1 MRIPNINQTGVPGAE
16 QISLGAI
23 SSAAQAGMRTTQA
36 LTKVVDDYQIM
47 SNKAE
52 AVAEYGQ
59 KYESSLA
66 TLDAAYDGMIN
77 SPHFDENNNPTYRD
91 LEQRWNQQ
99 SMNHVTQTLN
109 GFNNKNAATK
119 YKEDASAYLRSKSS
133 DIRGIVRKR
142 QVDYSNGVL
151 NLQLEKYKMQPDGV
165 KKIGEAIETQMKL
178 GTLDFDTGTKL
189 LQTSL
194 EDHASTQ
201 LTIRIQSAEDDG
213 DLDQIMLELLQNE
226 DQFLTLSA
234 MQSAFT
240 SIDQKESRLDQEIE
254 DKQKTTY
261 ESMLIQVVSGELTSQ
276 TDIDLALRST
286 DINSS
291 QFDDLSQRILMDMKG
306 PEIDNWDEYTSVS
319 MNLENYDVAD
329 ILSNTMLTL
338 DSRKKLVLEKGKLED
353 EKDKDVDWTKTQS
366 GIEAKRRINE
376 AWTSENGIFGRTS
389 TAEAGEAL
397 TELYDT
403 VIKLPLGQRE
413 ISVVDIAN
421 KIIKRRKA
429 DKLDQGVQVVDKDT
443 TFASIASEYPPGKE
457 RTKLLKKHGQ
467 NIGMIVPPQFHTLPQ
482 NDALEQLQQELDNL

>member
-23 SSAAQAGMRTTQA
+23 SSAAQASMKTTQA
-36 LTKVVDDYQIM
+36 LTKVVDDYQVM

-429 DKLDQGVQVVDKDT
+429 DKLAQGVQVVDKDT
-443 TFASIASEYPPGKE
+443 TFASIASDYPPGKE

-467 NIGMIVPPQFHTLPQ
+467 NIGMNVPAQFHTLPQ
-482 NDALEQLQQELDNL
+482 KDALEQLQQELDNL

>member
-1 MRIPNINQTGVPGAE
+1 MRIQGIGQTGVPGAE
-16 QISLGAI
+16 QMSLGAI
-23 SSAAQAGMRTTQA
+23 SSAAQADIRVTQA
-36 LTKVVDDYQIM
+36 LTQVVSDYQIM

-59 KYESSLA
+59 KFESSMT
-66 TLDAAYDGMIN
+66 TLDAAYDGMVN

-99 SMNHVTQTLN
+99 SMNHVTETLN
-109 GFNNKNAATK
+109 GFNNKNAAAK
-119 YKEDASAYLRSKSS
+119 YQADAASYLRNKSS
-133 DIRGIVRKR
+133 DMRGIVRKR

-151 NLQLEKYKMQPDGV
+151 NLQLEKFKMQPDGV

-178 GTLDFDTGTKL
+178 GTLDFDAGTEL

-194 EDHASTQ
+194 EDYSATQ
-201 LTIRIQSAEDDG
+201 LTIKIQSATDDG
-213 DLDQIMLELLQNE
+213 DLDQIMLDIMSNT

-234 MQSAFT
+234 MKSAIT
-240 SIDQKESRLDQEIE
+240 AIDQKEAMLDQEVE
-254 DKQKTTY
+254 DQQKTTY

-276 TDIDLALRST
+276 TDIDLALRAT
-286 DINSS
+286 DINPN

-353 EKDKDVDWTKTQS
+353 EKDKDMDWTKTQS
-366 GIEAKRRINE
+366 GVEAKRRINE

-403 VIKLPLGQRE
+403 VLKLPLGQRE

-429 DKLDQGVQVVDKDT
+429 DKLDQSVQAVDKDT
-443 TFASIASEYPPGKE
+443 TFASIASEYPVGKE
-457 RTKLLKKHGQ
+457 RTRLLKKHGQ
-467 NIGMIVPPQFHTLPQ
+467 NIGMNVPPQFHTLPQ
-482 NDALEQLQQELDNL
+482 SDALEQLQEELDNL

>member
-23 SSAAQAGMRTTQA
+23 SSAAQASMKTTQA

-467 NIGMIVPPQFHTLPQ
+467 NIGMSVPPQFHTLPQ

>member
-23 SSAAQAGMRTTQA
+23 SSAAQASMKTTQA

-119 YKEDASAYLRSKSS
+119 YKEDASTYLRSKAS

-467 NIGMIVPPQFHTLPQ
+467 NIGMNVPPQFHTLPQ

>member
-23 SSAAQAGMRTTQA
+23 SSAAQASMKTTQA

-119 YKEDASAYLRSKSS
+119 YKEDASTYLRSKAS

-201 LTIRIQSAEDDG
+201 LTIRIQSAEDD
-213 DLDQIMLELLQNE
+213 
-226 DQFLTLSA
+226 
-234 MQSAFT
+234 
-240 SIDQKESRLDQEIE
+240 
-254 DKQKTTY
+254 
-261 ESMLIQVVSGELTSQ
+261 
-276 TDIDLALRST
+276 RS
-286 DINSS
+286 N
-291 QFDDLSQRILMDMKG
+291 
-306 PEIDNWDEYTSVS
+306 N
-319 MNLENYDVAD
+319 
-329 ILSNTMLTL
+329 
-338 DSRKKLVLEKGKLED
+338 
-353 EKDKDVDWTKTQS
+353 
-366 GIEAKRRINE
+366 
-376 AWTSENGIFGRTS
+376 
-389 TAEAGEAL
+389 AGAI
-397 TELYDT
+397 TE
-403 VIKLPLGQRE
+403 
-413 ISVVDIAN
+413 
-421 KIIKRRKA
+421 
-429 DKLDQGVQVVDKDT
+429 
-443 TFASIASEYPPGKE
+443 
-457 RTKLLKKHGQ
+457 
-467 NIGMIVPPQFHTLPQ
+467 
-482 NDALEQLQQELDNL
+482 

>member
-1 MRIPNINQTGVPGAE
+1 VRIPNINQTGVPGAE

-23 SSAAQAGMRTTQA
+23 SSAAQASMKTTQA
-36 LTKVVDDYQIM
+36 LTKVVDDYQVM

-119 YKEDASAYLRSKSS
+119 YKEDASTYLRSKAS

-429 DKLDQGVQVVDKDT
+429 DKLAQGVQVVDKDT

-467 NIGMIVPPQFHTLPQ
+467 DIGMNVPPQFHTLPQ

>member
-1 MRIPNINQTGVPGAE
+1 VRIPNINQTGVPGAE

-23 SSAAQAGMRTTQA
+23 SSAAQASMKTTQA
-36 LTKVVDDYQIM
+36 LTKVVDDYQVM

-429 DKLDQGVQVVDKDT
+429 DKLAQGVQVVDKDT
-443 TFASIASEYPPGKE
+443 TFASIASDYPPGKE

-467 NIGMIVPPQFHTLPQ
+467 NIGMNVPPQFHTLPQ

>member
-23 SSAAQAGMRTTQA
+23 SSAAQASMKTTQA
-36 LTKVVDDYQIM
+36 LTKVVDDYQVM

-119 YKEDASAYLRSKSS
+119 YKEDASTYLRSKAS

-429 DKLDQGVQVVDKDT
+429 DKLAQGVQVVDKDT

-467 NIGMIVPPQFHTLPQ
+467 DIGMNVPPQFHTLPQ

>member
-1 MRIPNINQTGVPGAE
+1 MK
-16 QISLGAI
+16 
-23 SSAAQAGMRTTQA
+23 TTQA

-119 YKEDASAYLRSKSS
+119 YKEDASTYLRSKAS

-429 DKLDQGVQVVDKDT
+429 DKLAQGVQVVDKDT

-467 NIGMIVPPQFHTLPQ
+467 NIGMNVPPQFHTLPQ

>member
-1 MRIPNINQTGVPGAE
+1 MRIPGINQTGVPGAE

-23 SSAAQAGMRTTQA
+23 SSAAQGKMRVTEA
-36 LTKVVDDYQIM
+36 LTKVVSDYEVI

-52 AVAEYGQ
+52 AAAQYGQ
-59 KYESSLA
+59 NYESSLMDM
-66 TLDAAYDGMIN
+66 DAAYDDMIN
-77 SPHFDENNNPTYRD
+77 QPHYDEDKNPTYRG
-91 LEQRWNQQ
+91 LEDKWNKM
-99 SMNHVTQTLN
+99 SMGLVTSRLKNFT
-109 GFNNKNAATK
+109 NKIAK
-119 YKEDASAYLRSKSS
+119 SEYQKDISSYLRGKSN
-133 DIRGIVRKR
+133 DMRGVVRSR
-142 QVDYSNGVL
+142 QVDYSKGVL
-151 NLQLEKYKMQPDGV
+151 NLQIAAYKQQPGGDN
-165 KKIGEAIETQMKL
+165 KISQAIMDQVQM
-178 GTLDFDTGTKL
+178 GTIDFNAGTEL

-194 EDHASTQ
+194 EDYSETQ
-201 LTIRIQSAEDDG
+201 LTIKIQSATDDG
-213 DLDQIMLELLQNE
+213 DLDEIMLDLMSNTDE
-226 DQFLTLSA
+226 FLTLSA
-234 MQSAFT
+234 MKSAIT
-240 SIDQKESRLDQEIE
+240 SIGQKEAMLDQEVE
-254 DKQKTTY
+254 GQQKTIY

-276 TDIDLALRST
+276 IDIDLALRAT
-286 DINSS
+286 DINPS
-291 QFDDLSQRILMDMKG
+291 QFDDLSKRILMDMKG

-338 DSRKKLVLEKGKLED
+338 DSRKKLVLEKVKLED

-429 DKLDQGVQVVDKDT
+429 DKLDKGVQVVDKDT
-443 TFASIASEYPPGKE
+443 TFASIASDYPPGKE

-467 NIGMIVPPQFHTLPQ
+467 NIGMNVPAQFHTLPQ
-482 NDALEQLQQELDNL
+482 KDALEQLQQELDNL

>member
-23 SSAAQAGMRTTQA
+23 SSAAQASMKTTQA

-119 YKEDASAYLRSKSS
+119 YKEDASTYLRSKAS

-338 DSRKKLVLEKGKLED
+338 DSRKKLVLEKAKLED

-429 DKLDQGVQVVDKDT
+429 DKLAQGVQVVDKDT

-457 RTKLLKKHGQ
+457 RTKLLKKLGQ
-467 NIGMIVPPQFHTLPQ
+467 NIGMNVPPQFHTLPQ

>member
-119 YKEDASAYLRSKSS
+119 YKEDASTYLRSKAS

-467 NIGMIVPPQFHTLPQ
+467 NIGMNVPPQFHTLPQ

>member
-23 SSAAQAGMRTTQA
+23 SSAAQASMKTTQA

-119 YKEDASAYLRSKSS
+119 YKEDASTYLRSKAS

-429 DKLDQGVQVVDKDT
+429 DKLAQGVQVVDKDT

-457 RTKLLKKHGQ
+457 RTKLLKKLGQ
-467 NIGMIVPPQFHTLPQ
+467 NIGMNVPPQFHTLPQ